1 MLRYRDDR
9 VAIQFKGEHSPLQSY
24 TYKQLYLE
32 VEILASAFRKNG
44 LEKGDRVV
52 GLLPNIPETII
63 AMLATVSI
71 GAIWSS
77 CSPDFGIK
85 GVLDRFKQIAVSYT
99 HLTLPTIYSV

>member
-1 MLRYRDDR
+1 MSQLNFSENLLRYRDDR

-52 GLLPNIPETII
+52 GFLPNISETII
-63 AMLATVSI
+63 AILATVSI
-71 GAIWSS
+71 GAIWIS
-77 CSPDFGIK
+77 F
-85 GVLDRFKQIAVSYT
+85 
-99 HLTLPTIYSV
+99 